1 MSDPRIG
8 VVLVNWNGA
17 DDTVVA
23 LESLLAAT
31 PAPTCAIVV
40 DNGSEESSVARI
52 EAWGAEH
59 APSVRSVRE
68 GERVDDAWLT
78 IVRAGSNRG
87 FSGGNNIGLRV
98 LAARPEITHFLLL
111 NNDAMVAP
119 DYFARIGDVLREHP
133 DAALVGCTIFHHPER
148 DRVWYSG
155 GYEVPWRAL
164 ILHRYDTPNG
174 TAPTPVP
181 FVTGCAMLISRALY
195 ETQGGL
201 AEVFNPIY
209 WEDGDYS
216 HRARVGGAKLLFAPA
231 AVVYHRVRSTG
242 GGLQTLTPRVAYLD
256 NRNRGI
262 FVRRNYRGVDRAM
275 ALLYLAVTKP
285 NRALVEVLR
294 GRAAVGSA
302 IVRGWIAGLRA
313 PIA

>member
-1 MSDPRIG
+1 MLEPRIG

-17 DDTVVA
+17 ADTIAA
-23 LESLLAAT
+23 LESLLAAV
-31 PAPTCAIVV
+31 PAPECAVVV
-40 DNGSEESSVARI
+40 DNGSEPESIARI
-52 EAWGAEH
+52 EAWGAER
-59 APSVRSVRE
+59 APSTTSASE
-68 GERVDDAWLT
+68 GESVADAWLT
-78 IVRAGSNRG
+78 IIRAGTNRG
-87 FSGGNNIGLRV
+87 FSGGNNIGLRL
-98 LAARPEITHFLLL
+98 LAARSDVSHFLLL

-119 DYFARIGDVLREHP
+119 DYFAQITSVLRAHP

-148 DRVWYSG
+148 ERVWYSG

-164 ILHRYDTPNG
+164 ILHRYDTPTE
-174 TAPTPVP
+174 TAPSPIE
-181 FVTGCAMLISRALY
+181 FVTGCAMLVSRRLY
-195 ETQGGL
+195 EAQGGL
-201 AEVFNPIY
+201 AECFNPIY

-216 HRARVGGAKLLFAPA
+216 HRARASGAKVLFAPA

-256 NRNRGI
+256 NRNRGV
-262 FVRRNYRGVDRAM
+262 FVRRNYRGLDRAI

-285 NRALVEVLR
+285 NRAIVEVLR

-302 IVRGWIAGLRA
+302 ILRGWLAGLRA